1 MLHKH
6 CDIPG
11 DLFVCKEVII
21 AVESFFTV
29 ASLTDRRSA
38 RDYPSSIQKKMVVF
52 FFLVLLF
59 LRCAFPCEWHSIAH
73 AQSAS
78 AEEKGRCKG

>member
-1 MLHKH
+1 MMLHKH

-11 DLFVCKEVII
+11 GLFVCKEVII

-38 RDYPSSIQKKMVVF
+38 RDYPSSIQKKMVVLF
-52 FFLVLLF
+52 FFSSFV
-59 LRCAFPCEWHSIAH
+59 S
-73 AQSAS
+73 
-78 AEEKGRCKG
+78 